1 MILTELCIVTVICL
15 HACCKNLLIW
25 YPCMPIYVVWLQVMI
40 NVIIV
45 TGSYRGRL
53 HKTKSHYIDVRSGP
67 TVITSVNVH
76 TCAQL
81 KTLTNK
87 LLAKQKCIEVVAI
100 SR

>member
-1 MILTELCIVTVICL
+1 MVPLYAYLCGVVTSHDQCY
-15 HACCKNLLIW
+15 NSDW
-25 YPCMPIYVVWLQVMI
+25 YK
-40 NVIIV
+40 
-45 TGSYRGRL
+45 GRL

-67 TVITSVNVH
+67 TVITSVTVH

-87 LLAKQKCIEVVAI
+87 LLAKQKCIEVVAM